1 MTKINKTKLVIGCS
15 LTSIVL
21 LTLVAFSCAG
31 ATDKPASVSQ
41 FTPDVE
47 EIRSICSLATT
58 ELDYNNVAKS
68 KKTYWFFKKREKKL
82 WIEHKGVVKVG
93 IDVNK
98 LEIVPE
104 DDSWHI
110 TIPKAE
116 ILSVSCDP
124 DSFNQ
129 ASFTMSNSSL
139 RKFSAYE
146 QNKAMSEAVNNMKID
161 AESNNEI
168 LHDAQ
173 LKAKKIIENYFSQ
186 LNKKTNNEVHIKWDL
201 Q

>member
-1 MTKINKTKLVIGCS
+1 MKHINKKLF
-15 LTSIVL
+15 IVGLSSMSVMFL
-21 LTLVAFSCAG
+21 LITAFSCAG
-31 ATDKPASVSQ
+31 SSEKATSVSQ
-41 FTPDVE
+41 VALDVE
-47 EIRSICSLATT
+47 EIRSLCSLATT

-68 KKTYWFFKKREKKL
+68 TKSYWFFKKREKKL

-93 IDVNK
+93 VDVNK
-98 LEIVPE
+98 LEIIPE
-104 DDSWHI
+104 EDSWLI

-129 ASFTMSNSSL
+129 DSFTMSNSIL

-173 LKAKKIIENYFSQ
+173 IKAKKIIENYFSQ
-186 LNKKTNNEVHIKWDL
+186 LNKKTSNNVQLKWDL